1 MHTSARPRSSSEG
14 FIVAVKSVSM
24 PPAEQQRGPP
34 RCRGYSV
41 CTREQPKQVSIT
53 VMKVSSKEMNT
64 ESSKGSS
71 KVCGRENSEGSS
83 NGNNTE
89 SAACVSRPSTVIR
102 GFFF

>member
-1 MHTSARPRSSSEG
+1 
-14 FIVAVKSVSM
+14 
-24 PPAEQQRGPP
+24 
-34 RCRGYSV
+34 
-41 CTREQPKQVSIT
+41 
-53 VMKVSSKEMNT
+53 MNT